1 MNIHPMSG
9 GVAPLYR
16 ARTPSFRTVCARQ
29 SSGPHNCKG
38 EVGSLINWIT
48 TRQRE
53 VIRCAYCV
61 ESASFRIRTAQSGI
75 VTIVRRAGI
84 RRGNRCAPIGS

>member
-1 MNIHPMSG
+1 MYQMRSG
-9 GVAPLYR
+9 I
-16 ARTPSFRTVCARQ
+16 CARQ

-38 EVGSLINWIT
+38 EVGSLINWTT

-61 ESASFRIRTAQSGI
+61 ESDSFRIRTAQSGI
-75 VTIVRRAGI
+75 VTIVRRTGI